1 MEKRV
6 SLKGV
11 KMYKE
16 LMLEIERMTKLI
28 ENRKLTLG
36 EEMWIQ
42 HIWAKTKQLNDHW
55 EEKDYYKE

>member
-1 MEKRV
+1 
-6 SLKGV
+6 
-11 KMYKE
+11 MYKE
-16 LMLEIERMTKLI
+16 LMLEIERMAKLI